1 MSLPYT
7 LSECQEEF
15 YKDTCE
21 IYRQVTPY
29 AKDGGKELKRPVY
42 SATALFT
49 GIPFDLQATEF
60 EAAARYPLGQTA
72 NENMFTRDKGYFHI
86 KQDIKGMD
94 LIRLTTV
101 LPDGTDHPNK
111 GDWYRVVG
119 DAEVRYEEEEG
130 MNYLFVRLEGVNAPS
145 ELAGVEE

>member
-7 LSECQEEF
+7 LTECQEEF
-15 YKDTCE
+15 YLDTCD
-21 IYRQVTPY
+21 IYRLADFTADANREIKQPLYDDTP
-29 AKDGGKELKRPVY
+29 
-42 SATALFT
+42 LFT
-49 GIPFDLQATEF
+49 DVPFDLQATEF

-72 NENMFTRDKGYFHI
+72 NENMFTRDKGYFHY

-94 LIRLTTV
+94 LIKLTTV

-119 DAEVRYEEEEG
+119 DPEVRFEKEEG

-145 ELAGVEE
+145 ELAAVEE